1 MGNLLSYVT
10 SSNNRTYGW
19 KRDLHDCRDHIHNFN
34 DNFDSVIDLSP
45 NGPKEIYD
53 QGHLGSCTANAIAY
67 AYEYDEYKQIKKNS
81 IGCESIRHRRRPHSR
96 RWCPS
101 RCRLR
106 PGRSLAH
113 SSLRRCRRRRSHHR
127 RRRRTRCSAR

>member
-67 AYEYDEYKQIKKNS
+67 AYEYDEYKQN
-81 IGCESIRHRRRPHSR
+81 ESNKFT
-96 RWCPS
+96 PS
-101 RCRLR
+101 RLFIYYNEREIEGNINTDSGAEIR
-106 PGRSLAH
+106 
-113 SSLRRCRRRRSHHR
+113 
-127 RRRRTRCSAR
+127 